1 MGVPSPYTY
10 SGLEQGLD
18 GGGIVVMG
26 SQAAAQCSQ
35 FSQVETAPLPSLSV
49 VLPSTKRGLQPPPS
63 RCSGLRGPCRAA
75 KGSHCV
81 GLAQPTPA

>member
-26 SQAAAQCSQ
+26 SQAAAQ

-49 VLPSTKRGLQPPPS
+49 VLPSTKRGLQPPVDAAACEARAEP
-63 RCSGLRGPCRAA
+63 PRAA
-75 KGSHCV
+75 T
-81 GLAQPTPA
+81 A

>member
-35 FSQVETAPLPSLSV
+35 FSQVETAPSPSLSV
-49 VLPSTKRGLQPPPS
+49 LLPSTNWGLQPPVDTAA
-63 RCSGLRGPCRAA
+63 CEARAEPPRVA
-75 KGSHCV
+75 T
-81 GLAQPTPA
+81 A

>member
-49 VLPSTKRGLQPPPS
+49 VLPSTKRELQPPPVDAAACEA
-63 RCSGLRGPCRAA
+63 RAEPPRAA
-75 KGSHCV
+75 T
-81 GLAQPTPA
+81 A